1 MGKRAGWQLKP
12 RLGGGVSRREAYLRR
27 LPEMGQSP
35 VPAGG
40 LCGPAR
46 ASQARLQSPARL
58 ARALT
63 PWAAALIVAAAGARS
78 LARYQALPEALPIP
92 LAADTPPPDA
102 SPDAPLVSII
112 VPARNEARTLP
123 TLLPSL
129 LQQDYPRL
137 EVIVVDD
144 ASTDDTAAIAARWAA
159 RDPRLRVICGA
170 GPPPEWTGKS
180 AACWQGAQAAR
191 GDWLL
196 FTDADTCHAPAA
208 LRSALA
214 LAARE
219 RACAVSLFPRQGC
232 EGFWERLLLPFAYQS
247 YFVGVNTHALRRLD
261 TPALANGQYYLI
273 SRAAYAAAGG
283 HAVIASSVI
292 DDVALAGALKRAG
305 YPTLVA
311 RGETLVSV
319 RMYESFGAL
328 AQGFTKNAAQFVRA
342 QRGAG
347 ALVALATAASAVTIP
362 TLLSRAADGDALG
375 VSGALAAWLA
385 AGWTLAPW
393 ARRFGVRRR
402 YLPLAPLAAL
412 AFTGVALTSF
422 AHVLLRW
429 PVRWKGRSL
438 AP

>member
-1 MGKRAGWQLKP
+1 MGKRAGGRLKP
-12 RLGGGVSRREAYLRR
+12 RLGGGVSRREACLCR
-27 LPEMGQSP
+27 LPELDSP
-35 VPAGG
+35 VRAGG

-46 ASQARLQSPARL
+46 ASQARLQSPADL
-58 ARALT
+58 TRALS

-92 LAADTPPPDA
+92 LAADTPPLDVA
-102 SPDAPLVSII
+102 LGAPLVSII
-112 VPARNEARTLP
+112 VPARNEARTLS

-137 EVIVVDD
+137 EVIAVDD
-144 ASTDDTAAIAARWAA
+144 ASTDDTAAIAAHWAA
-159 RDPRLRVICGA
+159 RDPRLRVIRCA
-170 GPPPEWTGKS
+170 GPPPGWTGKS

-219 RACAVSLFPRQGC
+219 HACAISLLPRQRC

-247 YFVGVNTHALRRLD
+247 YFVGVNTHALRRPA

-283 HAVIASSVI
+283 HAVIAHSVI

-328 AQGFTKNAAQFVRA
+328 AQGFTKNTAQFVRA

-362 TLLSRAADGDALG
+362 TLLSRAARGDALG
-375 VSGALAAWLA
+375 ASGALAAWLA

-412 AFTGVALTSF
+412 VFTGVALTSF